1 MLATATIV
9 NNNQV
14 TIILALRI
22 LSSKVRYHS
31 SHGVSVGAYEAR
43 VAVCTITAKS
53 LLTRMVEAGLRAG
66 IEGAGVRVS
75 HEGHR
80 PDVQP

>member
-22 LSSKVRYHS
+22 PPSKVRYHS
-31 SHGVSVGAYEAR
+31 TFTMSLVAKRTFDDKSKGAKRLFKKAR
-43 VAVCTITAKS
+43 
-53 LLTRMVEAGLRAG
+53 R
-66 IEGAGVRVS
+66 
-75 HEGHR
+75 H
-80 PDVQP
+80 Q